1 VWVLSIVWIA
11 ILERLKMVLVR
22 KLVKLAVQDNIKL
35 PQEMLR
41 ASNAPLVS
49 VKTTKDK
56 RRASNAALVNLAIPL
71 VMPHVNHALPTPI
84 TVTKEETPGAL
95 IAQQVGRRK
104 TAVRNVARAVRVR
117 LALGVKIVHRV
128 MQDMVPSLMRPN
140 VNNVHWVKPQRRLV
154 QRLVKIATRVHLA

>member
-1 VWVLSIVWIA
+1 MA
-11 ILERLKMVLVR
+11 LVR

-95 IAQQVGRRK
+95 IAQRVGRRK
-104 TAVRNVARAVRVR
+104 TAVRNVARAVRAR